1 MPPHVPTLTLY
12 GNHYNIGLQHGQKAK
27 DRIQNNIKTY
37 TTFFHET
44 AGLSWP
50 ESRSRSDIFVPT
62 LQRLYPAILDEI
74 RGIADGS
81 GLEFA
86 DILALNVRSE
96 IALTNYENAPK
107 DPDEE
112 RMQIPEITDG
122 CTSLAQLSA
131 DKERLVVAQNWD
143 WLPELAGGMVV
154 LDVAISESDFS
165 SERQANGNNNGRGK
179 RFFTL
184 TEAGLVGKIGLNS
197 SGLAIC
203 LNALRCGAFDASRL
217 PTHIMTRYILEHA
230 SEFTVAVEMI
240 REVGGA
246 STANMLMGD
255 VSGRFGTVEV
265 TPLGISVLEPASRP
279 STSEVESESGFY
291 LKKGKGPLFIAH
303 TNHVVTPPTGFPR
316 GAIYDR
322 PAANSFA
329 RLERITELARDDAQE
344 SVRVCAESVYAR
356 LRDQKGDPTG
366 ICRGL
371 PANARGME
379 RMTTLASVVVE
390 MDVAKK
396 KARGSVTAG
405 RPCED
410 GLQKIE
416 WEF

>member
-1 MPPHVPTLTLY
+1 MPPHVPTLPLH
-12 GNHYNIGLQHGQKAK
+12 GNHYNIGLQHGQQAK
-27 DRIQNNIKTY
+27 DRIHNNLKTY
-37 TTFFHET
+37 ATFFRET
-44 AGLSWP
+44 AGLSWS
-50 ESRSRSDIFVPT
+50 EARTRSEVFVPT
-62 LQRLYPAILDEI
+62 LQKLYPAILDEI

-107 DPDEE
+107 DQGQAQT
-112 RMQIPEITDG
+112 RVPEITDG

-154 LDVAISESDFS
+154 LAVTISESS
-165 SERQANGNNNGRGK
+165 SSSGRQVSGSEIEK
-179 RFFTL
+179 KFFTL

-217 PTHIMTRYILEHA
+217 PTHIMTRYILEHTSGFDA
-230 SEFTVAVEMI
+230 AVEAI
-240 REVGGA
+240 REIGGA

-265 TPLGISVLEPASRP
+265 TPLGISVLEPASSP
-279 STSEVESESGFY
+279 STPGSGPESYFD
-291 LKKGKGPLFIAH
+291 LKSGKGPLFIAH
-303 TNHVVTPPTGFPR
+303 TNHVVTPPTAFPR

-322 PAANSFA
+322 PAPNSFA
-329 RLERITELARDDAQE
+329 RLERITELARGDAQGG
-344 SVRVCAESVYAR
+344 VRVCADSVYAR
-356 LRDQKGDPTG
+356 LKDQKGDPTG
-366 ICRGL
+366 ICRGI

-379 RMTTLASVVVE
+379 RMTTLASVIVE
-390 MDVAKK
+390 LDIASKK
-396 KARGSVTAG
+396 LRGSVTAG
-405 RPCED
+405 RPCEE
-410 GLQKIE
+410 GLQRIE
-416 WEF
+416 WVF